1 MGKKLEN
8 INIKV
13 GGRTYPV
20 KASED
25 EKSSLVVVEKELNDK
40 IQSFK
45 KNYADIDDIDAISM
59 TLIAYA
65 FDLNS
70 QDNEANEKMLD
81 QQLTN
86 LEEELEKALS

>member
-1 MGKKLEN
+1 MGSNLEN

-20 KASED
+20 KANED
-25 EKSSLVVVEKELNDK
+25 EKSSLLVVEKDLNDK

-70 QDNEANEKMLD
+70 QDIQAKEKMLD

>member
-1 MGKKLEN
+1 MGNHLEN

-13 GGRTYPV
+13 GSRTYPV
-20 KASED
+20 KADAD
-25 EKSSLVVVEKELNDK
+25 EKSSLVVVEKEINDK

-70 QDNEANEKMLD
+70 QDIQAKEKMLD
-81 QQLTN
+81 EQLTQ

>member
-1 MGKKLEN
+1 MGKNLEN

-20 KASED
+20 KVNED
-25 EKSSLVVVEKELNDK
+25 EKSSLIVIEKELNDK

-70 QDNEANEKMLD
+70 QDNEAKEKMLD
-81 QQLTN
+81 LQLTN